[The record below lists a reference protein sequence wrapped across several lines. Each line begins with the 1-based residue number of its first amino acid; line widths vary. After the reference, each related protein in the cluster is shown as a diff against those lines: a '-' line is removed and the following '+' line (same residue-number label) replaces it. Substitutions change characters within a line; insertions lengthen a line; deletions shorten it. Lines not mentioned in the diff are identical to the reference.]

1 MAGKK
6 KKGILSRNK
15 GMIALVVVSFILGF
29 FIGPLSDGIL
39 KGFFD
44 KFVWD
49 DNFLIEILNIS
60 IILFIFLIGYIIHVL
75 IHELGHLIFGLLSGY
90 KFVSFRVGSFT
101 IVREEGE
108 FKVKRFNIPG
118 TGGQC
123 LMMPPEKED
132 GKFPFVIFNM
142 GGVFLNLIV
151 AFLTLLIASSMEEL
165 SWIKVI
171 LVLVSAGGIFAAITN
186 GIPLR
191 ISGITNDAHNV
202 LTMLKDKDSSD
213 SFYLQL
219 RVNGLLTKG
228 VRLKDMDYDEFI
240 LEKDIDY
247 ANPLNFAR
255 VFINHNY
262 HLDNMDFKKANEALD
277 FASDYLENTIAVYRM
292 EWASEKLFLEIIGG
306 CDSRRIE
313 KLYGK
318 SLRKYIDS
326 SKFMLNKKR
335 IMMAYEYIYKGNIDE
350 GLKYYKEL
358 KELAEKFPIK
368 GEVDMEIM
376 LAEHIKG
383 LGQ

>member
-15 GMIALVVVSFILGF
+15 GMIAIVVVSFILGF
-29 FIGPLSDGIL
+29 LMGPLSNGVL

-44 KFVWD
+44 KFVRD
-49 DNFLIEILNIS
+49 DNFLLEILNLA

-101 IVREEGE
+101 IIREEGE

-123 LMMPPEKED
+123 LMMPPEKKD

-142 GGVFLNLIV
+142 GGVLLNLIV
-151 AFLTLLIASSMEEL
+151 ALLTLLIAFSMEEL
-165 SWIKVI
+165 SWVKVI

-191 ISGITNDAHNV
+191 IGGITNDAHNV
-202 LTMLKDKDSSD
+202 LTMLKDKDSRD

-219 RVNGLLTKG
+219 RVNGLLTQG
-228 VRLKDMDYDEFI
+228 VRLKDMNYDEFI
-240 LEKDIDY
+240 LEEDIDY
-247 ANPLNFAR
+247 ENPLNFAR

-262 HLDNMDFKKANEALD
+262 HLDNMDFNKANEALD
-277 FASDYLENTIAVYRM
+277 FAYDYLENTIAVYRM
-292 EWASEKLFLEIIGG
+292 EWASEKLFLEIIDG
-306 CDSRRIE
+306 CGSRRIE
-313 KLYGK
+313 NLYDK
-318 SLRKYIDS
+318 NLQKYIDS

-335 IMMAYEYIYKGNIDE
+335 IMMAYEYIYKGNVDE

-383 LGQ
+383 MRQ

>member
-29 FIGPLSDGIL
+29 LIGPLSNGIL
-39 KGFFD
+39 KEFFD
-44 KFVWD
+44 KFVRN
-49 DNFLIEILNIS
+49 DNFLVEILNLA

-75 IHELGHLIFGLLSGY
+75 IHELGHLIFGLISGY

-123 LMMPPEKED
+123 LMMPPEKEN

-151 AFLTLLIASSMEEL
+151 AFLTLLIAISMEEL

-240 LEKDIDY
+240 LEEDIDY
-247 ANPLNFAR
+247 ENPLNFAR

-277 FASDYLENTIAVYRM
+277 FASDYLENTIAVYKM

-306 CDSRRIE
+306 CDSRRVE
-313 KLYGK
+313 RLYDK

-376 LAEHIKG
+376 LAEHVKG